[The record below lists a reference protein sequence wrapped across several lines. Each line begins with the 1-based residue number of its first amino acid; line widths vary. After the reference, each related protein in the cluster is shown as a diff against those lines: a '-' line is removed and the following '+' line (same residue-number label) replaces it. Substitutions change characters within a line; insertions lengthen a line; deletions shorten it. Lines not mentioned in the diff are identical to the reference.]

1 MPRLRSDMADSITR
15 VILERIENYE
25 LKSGDIIS
33 DTELAAEFGVS
44 RTPVR
49 EAIFSL
55 IDNGVLERKK
65 TKVTVAPITLKDIEE
80 ITDVRDAIEQ
90 KAVELIIA
98 KGGPTSEQFNYLE
111 QLQKDMKHN
120 IVLGNIKGN
129 FSADHLFHTALYD
142 IADNQRLRNIHNR
155 LLMQSQRLRWL
166 SQLTPERFV
175 HSCEEHEDILKSIQD
190 MDVQEAR
197 RRVHIHLEN
206 TLANYRMV
214 LSSAQW
220 INMVSDMQS
229 QIK

>member
-1 MPRLRSDMADSITR
+1 MPRLRSDMADSIAQG
-15 VILERIENYE
+15 ILEKIENYD

-65 TKVTVAPITLKDIEE
+65 TKVTVAPVTLKDIEE
-80 ITDVRDAIEQ
+80 IIDVRDAIEQ
-90 KAVELIIA
+90 KVVELIIA
-98 KGGPTSEQFNYLE
+98 KGGPTAAQFHYLE

-120 IVLGNIKGN
+120 IAQGNIKGN
-129 FSADHLFHTALYD
+129 FCADHLFHTALYD
-142 IADNQRLRNIHNR
+142 IADNQRLCNIHNR

-175 HSCEEHEDILKSIQD
+175 HSCEEHEDILESLRA
-190 MDVQEAR
+190 MDTQEAKR
-197 RRVHIHLEN
+197 HVHLHLEN
-206 TLANYRMV
+206 TLANYRMI

-220 INMVSDMQS
+220 INMVSDMQR
-229 QIK
+229 QVK